1 MSIQGPIDVDPGT
14 DRGQKGPRY
23 DDPQGSEKGLKK
35 GAQKGYPK
43 WSILD
48 LPGSPFWDL
57 FSTILGG
64 QIPCENMFKNK
75 TSAKNVHGVWK
86 VLARFDFAVTCFAH
100 THFCTSK

>member
-1 MSIQGPIDVDPGT
+1 MSIQSPIEVDPGT

-57 FSTILGG
+57 FSTTLGG
-64 QIPCENMFKNK
+64 QIPRENMVKSK
-75 TSAKNVHGVWK
+75 TSAKK
-86 VLARFDFAVTCFAH
+86 VKAEWQTFGTF
-100 THFCTSK
+100 